1 MDYEHQPANHV
12 SFRLADRV
20 VVPEVFPS
28 DALRRFGAP
37 SRKVVRYPGF
47 KEELYLEGFQPD
59 SRVLTELGLDS
70 KRVIAVFR
78 PPPYRALYHRMGNEH
93 FDEVLAEAR
102 RHSTQIVLLPR
113 DAEQAQ
119 RYGEGAIVARHAVDG
134 PSLVALAD
142 LVVGAGGTMNR
153 ESALLGT
160 PTYTVFAGELA
171 AVDAELIR
179 RGLLYDLRDS
189 ASEPEFEKRQEA
201 RARPLLEGHAIMEA
215 ILGALR
221 SAAAGRGSRRPS
233 RPAARPS

>member
-1 MDYEHQPANHV
+1 
-12 SFRLADRV
+12 
-20 VVPEVFPS
+20 
-28 DALRRFGAP
+28 
-37 SRKVVRYPGF
+37 
-47 KEELYLEGFQPD
+47 
-59 SRVLTELGLDS
+59 
-70 KRVIAVFR
+70 
-78 PPPYRALYHRMGNEH
+78 
-93 FDEVLAEAR
+93 
-102 RHSTQIVLLPR
+102 
-113 DAEQAQ
+113 
-119 RYGEGAIVARHAVDG
+119 
-134 PSLVALAD
+134 
-142 LVVGAGGTMNR
+142 MNR